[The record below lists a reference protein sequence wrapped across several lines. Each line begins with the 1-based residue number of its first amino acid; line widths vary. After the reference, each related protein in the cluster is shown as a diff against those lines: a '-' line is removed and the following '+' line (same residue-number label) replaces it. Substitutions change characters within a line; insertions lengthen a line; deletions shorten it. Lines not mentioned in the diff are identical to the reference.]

1 MEATIG
7 SFCPSLCTKMPVPPL
22 PSPPPRRPTPPPAP
36 TPVPCPG
43 LMSAEEL
50 RSLLKDEE
58 IYEAYL
64 QTSPRSPSQVPKSPN
79 FTIDSSLLP
88 VIILVIKNILLLL
101 FKKQIVANIL
111 CILYVYTYTT
121 QYYRFLGYIV
131 LL

>member
-1 MEATIG
+1 
-7 SFCPSLCTKMPVPPL
+7 MPVPPL

-88 VIILVIKNILLLL
+88 VIILVIKIYYYYLKNKLW
-101 FKKQIVANIL
+101 QIFYAHFM
-111 CILYVYTYTT
+111 CILILHSIID
-121 QYYRFLGYIV
+121 FLDI
-131 LL
+131 